1 MLLWRQ
7 RQLSRGEITAMLM
20 PDPLMINAVLEN
32 IFGNAFINWEP
43 ETLEIELI
51 KLKDAVLSRYGKDEL
66 VTNLINAI
74 RAIRSPKSFVLDE
87 WHILEKAM
95 AAITG
100 KPVLFFEA
108 QPAGSLQELFLGIEL
123 IKELLI
129 ENNSETLPDDLGLS
143 EEAKIYIGY
152 MLLDFG
158 IFYFPFEPY
167 KSILDYAIAT
177 RKFDSEALLQVADFK
192 AKLDEFLKDKNA
204 VVAFLKLIE
213 EQPEIDLLAEL
224 KNINLFNA
232 VTAVCAYIVVR
243 SHVDTLD
250 SAADRMA
257 DNTPRELAKVPEVT
271 TTEQEGISEEIINEI
286 FSFTDS
292 DGSMAVKIAARR
304 ANNRPPR
311 EGTYIVSKDPDK
323 FDPDHKYENIGGGS
337 GSMTSGQSSGDN
349 FSNPAPSTAPDLSR
363 LVPKNPN
370 LKDTLAQ
377 IFANLDI

>member
-1 MLLWRQ
+1 MATTPIKQ
-7 RQLSRGEITAMLM
+7 GEITAMLM
-20 PDPLMINAVLEN
+20 PDPLMVNAVLEN
-32 IFGNAFINWEP
+32 IFGNAFVNWEP

-51 KLKDAVLSRYGKDEL
+51 KLKDNVLSRYGKDEL
-66 VTNLINAI
+66 ITNLINAI
-74 RAIRSPKSFVLDE
+74 RAIRSEKSFVLDE

-108 QPAGSLQELFLGIEL
+108 QPAGSLHELFLGIEL

-158 IFYFPFEPY
+158 VFYFPFEPY
-167 KSILDYAIAT
+167 KSILDFAIAT
-177 RKFDSEALLQVADFK
+177 RKFDSDALLQVSDFK
-192 AKLDEFLKDKNA
+192 SKLDEFLKDKNA
-204 VVAFLKLIE
+204 VVAFLKLSE
-213 EQPEIDLLAEL
+213 DQPEIDLLAEL
-224 KNINLFNA
+224 KSINLFNA

-257 DNTPRELAKVPEVT
+257 DDTPKELAKVPEIT
-271 TTEQEGISEEIINEI
+271 TTEQEGISENIINEI

-292 DGSMAVKIAARR
+292 DGSMAIKTAARH
-304 ANNRPPR
+304 ANNHPPR
-311 EGTYIVSKDPDK
+311 EGTYIISKDPDK
-323 FDPDHKYENIGGGS
+323 FDPDHKYENAGGGS
-337 GSMTSGQSSGDN
+337 GSMTSGQTSGDN
-349 FSNPAPSTAPDLSR
+349 FSSPAPSTAPDLSR